1 LASTTHHATCWRSHP
16 DCAELVIGWRIRAA
30 RRAIGWTQA
39 QLAEAAGLQPAA
51 VSHFE
56 TGRRK
61 PCADNLRAIAE
72 AIPISA
78 DYLLGLTE
86 RMEDC
91 RRG

>member
-1 LASTTHHATCWRSHP
+1 MSRRSI
-16 DCAELVIGWRIRAA
+16 AYRIRKA
-30 RRAIGWTQA
+30 REARQWTQA
-39 QLAEAAGLQPAA
+39 QLAEATGLQPAA

-61 PCADNLRAIAE
+61 PCADNLRAIAS

-91 RRG
+91 RRV